1 MKDLVVS
8 EDLNIVAMIPA
19 RIGSTRL
26 KMKNLALIDGKP
38 LIYYAIEAART
49 SGVFNKIVLNS
60 DNEIF
65 AEIARRYDVEF
76 YQRPVELGSSTTKS
90 DTVVYDFMLKYPSD
104 VLVWTNPTSPLQ
116 TDREVKAVIN
126 YFVKEELDTLITTK
140 NEQVH
145 CVYKDKPINFQMEE
159 IFAQTQDLEPVQ
171 PFVYSIM
178 MWRNRTFMDAYEK
191 HGHALFCGK
200 VGYYSVS
207 KKSTLIVKTEEDLL
221 LADYIM
227 RAEKQY
233 KEQEVKYDEIVHDI
247 EGEQG
252 K

>member
-1 MKDLVVS
+1 MVN
-8 EDLNIVAMIPA
+8 EDLNIIAMVPA

-38 LIYYAIEAART
+38 LIYYTIEAAKT
-49 SGVFNKIVLNS
+49 SGVFNRVVLNS

-65 AEIARRYDVEF
+65 AEIAKRYDIEF
-76 YQRPVELGSSTTKS
+76 YQRPVEFGSSSAKS
-90 DTVVYDFMLKYPSD
+90 DTVVYDFMSTHSSD
-104 VLVWTNPTSPLQ
+104 VLAWVNPTSPLQ
-116 TDREVKAVIN
+116 TGDEIKEIIN
-126 YFVKEELDTLITTK
+126 YFVKEGLDTLITTK

-145 CVYKDKPINFQMEE
+145 CVYQDKPVNFRMEE

-178 MWRNRTFMDAYEK
+178 MWRSRVFMDAYEK
-191 HGHALFCGK
+191 RGHALFCGK
-200 VGYYSVS
+200 VGYYPVS
-207 KKSTLIVKTEEDLL
+207 KKSSLIIKTEEDLL

-233 KEQEVKYDEIVHDI
+233 KGQKIKYDKIVHDL
-247 EGEQG
+247 EGVQ
-252 K
+252 KK

>member
-1 MKDLVVS
+1 MNK
-8 EDLNIVAMIPA
+8 NINIIAMIPA

-26 KMKNLALIDGKP
+26 KMKNLVLINGKP
-38 LIYYAIEAART
+38 LIYYAIEAAKT
-49 SGVFNKIVLNS
+49 SGVFNKVVLNS

-65 AEIARRYDVEF
+65 ADIAKRYDVEF

-90 DTVVYDFMLKYPSD
+90 DTVVYDFMSKHPSD
-104 VLVWTNPTSPLQ
+104 VLAWTNPTSPLQ
-116 TDREVKAVIN
+116 TGYEVKEVVD
-126 YFVKEELDTLITTK
+126 YFVKEELDTLVTTK

-145 CVYKDKPINFQMEE
+145 CVYQDKPVNFRMEE

-178 MWRNRTFMDAYEK
+178 MWKNRTFMDAYEK

-200 VGYYSVS
+200 VGYYPVS
-207 KKSTLIVKTEEDLL
+207 KEAALVVKTEEDLM

-227 RAEKQY
+227 RAEKQRRGQGI
-233 KEQEVKYDEIVHDI
+233 EYDKLVHDL
-247 EGEQG
+247 EGV
-252 K
+252 

>member
-1 MKDLVVS
+1 MVN

-26 KMKNLALIDGKP
+26 KMKNLALINGKP
-38 LIYYAIEAART
+38 LIYYTIEAAKS
-49 SGVFNKIVLNS
+49 SGVFNRVILNS

-90 DTVVYDFMLKYPSD
+90 DTVVYDFMSRHPSD
-104 VLVWTNPTSPLQ
+104 VLAWVNPTSPLQ
-116 TDREVKAVIN
+116 TGHEVKEVIN
-126 YFVKEELDTLITTK
+126 YFVKERLDTLITTK

-145 CVYKDKPINFQMEE
+145 CVYQGNPVNFRTEE

-178 MWRNRTFMDAYEK
+178 MWRSRTFVDAYQK
-191 HGHALFCGK
+191 SGHALLCGK
-200 VGYYSVS
+200 VGYYPVS

-227 RAEKQY
+227 RAEKQNNGQ
-233 KEQEVKYDEIVHDI
+233 KIEYDKLANIF
-247 EGEQG
+247 

>member
-1 MKDLVVS
+1 
-8 EDLNIVAMIPA
+8 MIPA

-38 LIYYAIEAART
+38 LIYYTIEAAKT
-49 SGVFNKIVLNS
+49 SGVFSRVVLNS

-65 AEIARRYDVEF
+65 AEIARRYDIEF
-76 YQRPVELGSSTTKS
+76 YQRPVELGSSSTKS
-90 DTVVYDFMLKYPSD
+90 DTVVYDFMSKHPSD
-104 VLVWTNPTSPLQ
+104 MLAWVNPTSPLQ
-116 TDREVKAVIN
+116 TGDEVEKVIN

-145 CVYKDKPINFQMEE
+145 CVYQNNPVNFRTEE
-159 IFAQTQDLEPVQ
+159 IFAQTQDLGPVQ

-178 MWRNRTFMDAYEK
+178 MWRSRTFVDAYEK
-191 HGHALFCGK
+191 SGHALLCGTI
-200 VGYYSVS
+200 GYYPVS
-207 KKSTLIVKTEEDLL
+207 KKSALIVKTEEDLL

-227 RAEKQY
+227 RAERQY
-233 KEQEVKYDEIVHDI
+233 KGQKIKYDKIVHDF
-247 EGEQG
+247 EGVQE

>member
-1 MKDLVVS
+1 MNK
-8 EDLNIVAMIPA
+8 DLNIIAMIPA

-26 KMKNLALIDGKP
+26 KMKNLALINGKP
-38 LIYYAIEAART
+38 LIYYTIETAKT
-49 SGVFNKIVLNS
+49 SGVFNKVVLNS

-90 DTVVYDFMLKYPSD
+90 DTIVYDFMSKHPSD
-104 VLVWTNPTSPLQ
+104 VLAWTNPTSPLQ
-116 TDREVKAVIN
+116 TGDEVKKVID
-126 YFVKEELDTLITTK
+126 YFIREDLDTLITVK

-145 CVYKDKPINFQMEE
+145 CIYQEKPVNFRMEE

-178 MWRNRTFMDAYEK
+178 MWRSRTFMEAYK
-191 HGHALFCGK
+191 KQGHALFCGK
-200 VGYYSVS
+200 VGYYPVS
-207 KKSTLIVKTEEDLL
+207 KKAALIVKTEEDLM

-227 RAEKQY
+227 KAGKQ
-233 KEQEVKYDEIVHDI
+233 KGEREIEYDKLVHDL
-247 EGEQG
+247 EGV
-252 K
+252 